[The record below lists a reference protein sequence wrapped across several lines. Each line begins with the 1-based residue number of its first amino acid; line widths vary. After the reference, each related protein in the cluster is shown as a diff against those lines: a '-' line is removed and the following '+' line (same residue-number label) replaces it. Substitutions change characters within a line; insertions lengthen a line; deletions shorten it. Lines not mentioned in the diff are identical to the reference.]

1 MTAEPGPRTTQ
12 ERIQRL
18 LSPERLERLDP
29 EVVLSLCQV
38 DRHDTVA
45 DIGCGPGY
53 FTLPLA
59 KRLTHGKLYALDVDD
74 DMLAACQQR
83 VATTRLGNVE
93 VLKCGQY
100 DFPLARGSL
109 DWAFLGLVLHGAN
122 LDKPRFLQA
131 LGELLRPRGWCWI
144 LEWSR
149 QDAAGGGPPLE
160 RLVDP
165 DSLEA
170 LASKVGFE
178 PREWRRLNDDQYL
191 MPLRRA

>member
-1 MTAEPGPRTTQ
+1 MTDAPRPRTTQ

-29 EVVLSLCQV
+29 VVVLSLCQV

-59 KRLTHGKLYALDVDD
+59 KRLSHGKLYALDVDD
-74 DMLAACQQR
+74 EMLAACRQQ
-83 VATTRLGNVE
+83 VAAARLGNVE

-109 DWAFLGLVLHGAN
+109 DGAFLALVLHEAN
-122 LDKPRFLQA
+122 LDKPRLLQA
-131 LGELLRPRGWCWI
+131 VGELLRPRGWCWVV
-144 LEWSR
+144 EWHHK
-149 QDAAGGGPPLE
+149 DTEGGPPLE

-170 LASKVGFE
+170 LAREVGFE
-178 PREWRRLNDDQYL
+178 PRAWRHLNDDQYL
-191 MPLRRA
+191 MPLCRL